1 MACIST
7 SNGRICLKLDSFESS
22 FSVESGYELKLLINV
37 DGAPGAEIAFYLH
50 CMTSTE
56 TMLDPLMF
64 T

>member
-37 DGAPGAEIAFYLH
+37 DGAEIAFYLH